1 MTAHYKSLFLAHQL
15 SMFSALEN
23 NRVVKIVHSSSKVV
37 SQTLYHTEIYPG
49 SDLSSEVIVLRL
61 AV

>member
-1 MTAHYKSLFLAHQL
+1 
-15 SMFSALEN
+15 MFSALAN
-23 NRVVKIVHSSSKVV
+23 NRVVKIVHSSFKVV